1 MALIDSIVIRY
12 IRFLTVV
19 MYSSQLSNCQ
29 LLFIYLILFIFQLIF
44 YL

>member
-19 MYSSQLSNCQ
+19 MYSSQLSNYQ
-29 LLFIYLILFIFQLIF
+29 LLFIYLILFIFRLIF
-44 YL
+44 FL

>member
-19 MYSSQLSNCQ
+19 MYSSQLSNYQ
-29 LLFIYLILFIFQLIF
+29 LLKCCPMVISREAFLS
-44 YL
+44 